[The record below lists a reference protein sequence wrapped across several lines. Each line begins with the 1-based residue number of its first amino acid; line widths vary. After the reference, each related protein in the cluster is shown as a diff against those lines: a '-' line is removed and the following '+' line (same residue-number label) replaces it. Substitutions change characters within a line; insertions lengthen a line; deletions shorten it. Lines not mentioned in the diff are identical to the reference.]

1 MACPLCGLKDWHL
14 YCCRTQRRLCCW
26 EKTLKCCNSIFFFVI
41 LLCCINR
48 LVSVLQSLP
57 LSQVWDIKQCFSEE
71 FKSRSVSIYTDSW
84 NEKKNWVPV
93 KKKTVGG
100 CPRSPHTEH
109 ISCPRPGV
117 RSGVAADLFSRG
129 EERCDPP
136 QGNNN
141 TAWSQAGRARSLYQ
155 LCLYSSWAVWLKGKE
170 HIRYKCSIV
179 LQR

>member
-57 LSQVWDIKQCFSEE
+57 LSQVWDIKQRFSEE

-84 NEKKNWVPV
+84 NEKKNWVSV
-93 KKKTVGG
+93 KKNLSVAA
-100 CPRSPHTEH
+100 PDPHTRSTSPVLALVWGAGWQLIPSAE
-109 ISCPRPGV
+109 V
-117 RSGVAADLFSRG
+117 RSAVTRHKVITTQREARQAEHVACTSCAFILP
-129 EERCDPP
+129 EQCD
-136 QGNNN
+136 
-141 TAWSQAGRARSLYQ
+141 
-155 LCLYSSWAVWLKGKE
+155 
-170 HIRYKCSIV
+170 
-179 LQR
+179 